1 MPSKEKIV
9 KSNSFIKS
17 DLFILILLAIAKLI
31 LHLLTNNQYGFHRDE
46 LATLYD
52 ARNLAWGFI
61 AYPPLTP
68 FLGSIELK
76 LFGTSLVGFRFF
88 SALSQSIVMV
98 IAGLMAKELG
108 GYRKAQIFA
117 ALGTGIGVLTL
128 IQGALFQYV
137 AFDFMW
143 VVLLAYFTLRLLKTD
158 DPRWWLAM
166 GTVIGLGMMTR
177 YTMGV
182 HVIGLV
188 LAVLLT
194 QMRKHLKSPWLWAGA
209 TIALI
214 IFSPNLIWQIQHNFI
229 SFEFQKSIHERDVN
243 IGRADGYFTDQLLMA
258 NPFMLPLWIAGLL
271 SYLRESKYRVLG
283 WMYLIPVTIF
293 FLMQGRGYYPA
304 PTYPMLIAAGA
315 VVFERNLGTLT
326 PKKALRDL
334 TWNWAAILLGLVIG
348 GALMLPLAPVNSAMW
363 NISYAVHDNFSEQ
376 LGWRELNQHIA
387 EVYHALPADEK
398 LRAGILAGNYGEA
411 GALELYGGEYNLPQV
426 ISPVDSFWLQGAPA
440 ENIDVVIVIGY
451 SKETAEKYFNSCVT
465 AGEITNLYDVVNEE
479 SELRDFFLCK
489 GLRQP
494 WSELWIAMQRFM

>member
-1 MPSKEKIV
+1 MKT
-9 KSNSFIKS
+9 NSFIKS
-17 DLFILILLAIAKLI
+17 DLFILILLAATKLT

-46 LATLYD
+46 LATLHD

-108 GYRKAQIFA
+108 GSRKARIFA
-117 ALGTGIGVLTL
+117 ALGTGIGILTL

-143 VVLLAYFTLRLLKTD
+143 VVLLAYFTIRLLKTD

-182 HVIGLV
+182 HIIGLV
-188 LAVLLT
+188 FAVLLT
-194 QMRKHLKSPWLWAGA
+194 PTRKHLKSPWLWAGA
-209 TIALI
+209 AIALI
-214 IFSPNLIWQIQHNFI
+214 IFLPNLIWQIQHNFI
-229 SFEFQKSIHERDVN
+229 SLEFQRSIHERDVN

-258 NPFMLPLWIAGLL
+258 NPFMLPVWIAGLL
-271 SYLRESKYRVLG
+271 SYFRESKYRMLG

-315 VVFERNLGTLT
+315 VIFERRLATLA
-326 PKKALRDL
+326 PKEALRHL
-334 TWNWAAILLGLVIG
+334 TWNWVAILLGLVIG
-348 GALMLPLAPVNSAMW
+348 GVLMLPLAPVNSAIW
-363 NISYAVHDNFSEQ
+363 NISYAAHDNFSEQ

-387 EVYHALPADEK
+387 KVYHALPADEK
-398 LRAGILAGNYGEA
+398 ARAGILAGNYGEA
-411 GALELYGGEYNLPQV
+411 GALELYGSEYDLPQV

-440 ENIDVVIVIGY
+440 ENIDVLIVVGY
-451 SKETAEKYFNSCVT
+451 SKETAEKYFNSCT
-465 AGEITNLYDVVNEE
+465 LAGEITNQYNVVNEE
-479 SELRDFFLCK
+479 SERRDFFLCK
-489 GLRQP
+489 GLHQP